1 MMNTIQVNSKPSL
14 EGKIVTNIKRVLK
27 ERKMKQYQ
35 LAEDMGFSGT
45 MLSNLLQRK
54 RPLNV
59 RTVDKFTKVLDVE
72 IFELLL

>member
-1 MMNTIQVNSKPSL
+1 MNTIQVNSKPSL